1 MTLKKYRLIEA
12 AIIIIVIVLVG
23 WSVMNGNAWIPI
35 PVFIAGTIIGLCIR
49 KGVKKLAVDERVNTV
64 AEKALSV
71 ASGVFIILA
80 APVGLTLIAL
90 GRNNHPNL
98 EPISFTLA
106 YSTCA
111 VVLIYWI
118 ANIYY
123 NRKLGGK
130 A

>member
-1 MTLKKYRLIEA
+1 MTLTKYRIIEA
-12 AIIIIVIVLVG
+12 AILVIIAVLVG
-23 WSVMNGNAWIPI
+23 WSVVNGNAWIPV
-35 PVFIAGTIIGLCIR
+35 PAFIAGIVIGLIIR

-71 ASGVFIILA
+71 ASAVFIILA

-90 GRNNHPNL
+90 GRNNHSNS
-98 EPISFTLA
+98 EPIGFTLV
-106 YSTCA
+106 YSACA
-111 VVLIYWI
+111 VALIYYI

-130 A
+130 E